1 MSKKQLDPTEI
12 GEKYLMDILRSDDP
26 KFLRSMTL
34 EMIIL
39 VSTIY
44 RRLQLHMM
52 LHPLFF
58 LSGFLSCY
66 FLLK

>member
-1 MSKKQLDPTEI
+1 MSKNQLDPTEI

-58 LSGFLSCY
+58 LGGFLTCY
-66 FLLK
+66 FFLK